1 MRWQRDLT
9 EVPKIFVDGQW
20 VPEPINKIWVN
31 RCWTCK
37 HTSNRIFGSVTCAV
51 TGQKRIPCAECDVP

>member
-1 MRWQRDLT
+1 MRWQRDMT

-37 HTSNRIFGSVTCAV
+37 FTTSRMFGSVTCTV
-51 TGQKRIPCAECDVP
+51 TGRKKIPCAECDVP